1 MALHVSCSNAPATT
15 LCKQEFNLC
24 KQNLNI
30 SHQMQL
36 TPSYPTKLQ
45 KQLQHTPFSTF
56 TNLFSFGP
64 SLETQNNTTHHVNTL
79 TTYIL
84 ITGYLNIKHAS

>member
-1 MALHVSCSNAPATT
+1 MALHVSCSNAPVTT

-30 SHQMQL
+30 THQMPL
-36 TPSYPTKLQ
+36 ITSYPTKLQ

-64 SLETQNNTTHHVNTL
+64 SLKTQNNTIHHVNTV

-84 ITGYLNIKHAS
+84 IKGYLNIEHAA